1 MIHDYSATDYS
12 TTYYDKTFNMTYS
25 NGKKIINKAL
35 LSLEPLEER
44 VIRER
49 YFNDKDIRTLEKELF
64 SHFKTRDTVRVRKI
78 IFNAEK
84 KLFNFINK

>member
-49 YFNDKDIRTLEKELF
+49 YFNDKDIWTLEKELF
-64 SHFKTRDTVRVRKI
+64 SHFKTRNADRVRKI
-78 IFNAEK
+78 KNIAERK
-84 KLFNFINK
+84 LSNLFN

>member
-49 YFNDKDIRTLEKELF
+49 YFNDKDIWTLEKELF
-64 SHFKTRDTVRVRKI
+64 SHFKTRNKDRVRRI

-84 KLFNFINK
+84 KLFNLINK